1 MPAPSDDFVSR
12 VLEVVESIPPGH
24 VMTYGE
30 VAATI
35 GSRAARAVGTVMAR
49 YGSEVAWWRVIRSGG
64 HPPLAH
70 EDRALVHYEAESTP
84 LKWMPDGSYRVN
96 LRLARHR
103 AH

>member
-12 VLEVVESIPPGH
+12 VLAVVESIPPGH

-30 VAATI
+30 VAATV

-64 HPPLAH
+64 HPPLNH

-84 LKWMPDGSYRVN
+84 LKWMPDGGYRVN
-96 LRLARHR
+96 LRLARYHP
-103 AH
+103 

>member
-12 VLEVVESIPPGH
+12 VLEVVDSIPPGH

-49 YGSEVAWWRVIRSGG
+49 YGSDVPWWRVIRSGG

-84 LKWMPDGSYRVN
+84 LRWMPDGSYRVQ

-103 AH
+103 PE

>member
-12 VLEVVESIPPGH
+12 VLEVVESIPAGH